1 MKYRK
6 VLAVLAIVSLLPAAA
21 WGVVDSRSLG
31 YGGGGN
37 RNPHNL
43 SRQSENANGI
53 RAINTGDPY
62 ETQIC
67 VFCHTPHGAT
77 PQTPLWNRPSPDTM
91 GNFPTFADANVQDP
105 SGNLG
110 INDTSPTN
118 IQNITRYGL
127 NSGSDEYPNGASK
140 LCLSCHD
147 GVTAIG
153 TLANGRTIQMAAGKD
168 TLKNAGST
176 FYWDPVTPAGMD
188 FSKTHPVSFVYTQQV
203 VDYLN
208 TFKEAGHLY
217 VLPSPVLLDS
227 NNRMQCTTCH
237 DPHLDTK
244 DIDNFPPGTYTL
256 PFWRNRAT
264 ANVGLDYEN
273 TCVACHESY
282 PGWWGGGGPVHNI
295 TN

>member
-31 YGGGGN
+31 YGGGVN

-91 GNFPTFADANVQDP
+91 GNFPTFNAIYVQDFSTNFGIDDTNALGASTVVATTKYDANQ
-105 SGNLG
+105 
-110 INDTSPTN
+110 T
-118 IQNITRYGL
+118 YG
-127 NSGSDEYPNGASK
+127 EYPNGATK

-168 TLKNAGST
+168 TLKNAGSAM
-176 FYWDPVTPAGMD
+176 FWDPVNGGGMD
-188 FSKTHPVSFVYTQQV
+188 FSRSHPVSFVYTDAV
-203 VDYLN
+203 AVYLGGVK
-208 TFKEAGHLY
+208 TEGY
-217 VLPSPVLLDS
+217 VSSVPTAILDS
-227 NNRMQCTTCH
+227 QSRMQCTTCH

-244 DIDNFPPGTYTL
+244 DTDNFPPGTYTL

-264 ANVGLDYEN
+264 ANPGTDYDN
-273 TCVACHESY
+273 TCGACHTAN
-282 PGWWGGGGPVHNI
+282 PGYISSPAGGHEI
-295 TN
+295 